1 MKGTAINHKRK
12 KVCPHC
18 GRKLWLRDFY
28 PVTGGYSSW
37 CKHCQRQ
44 NKRDWYE
51 KNHKV
56 PDGIRQCQTDG
67 RIYEHRGLS
76 KRIFWNK
83 QMTDDLKRLFATTR
97 NEDLAELVGVSP
109 RTLVRKARELGLN
122 KDQQWQHGNVMRNLK
137 MAQFESRR
145 LGYPGHIMK
154 GQHRSPETE
163 FKKIDI

>member
-1 MKGTAINHKRK
+1 M
-12 KVCPHC
+12 
-18 GRKLWLRDFY
+18 
-28 PVTGGYSSW
+28 
-37 CKHCQRQ
+37 
-44 NKRDWYE
+44 
-51 KNHKV
+51 
-56 PDGIRQCQTDG
+56 
-67 RIYEHRGLS
+67 
-76 KRIFWNK
+76 
-83 QMTDDLKRLFATTR
+83 
-97 NEDLAELVGVSP
+97 VSP